1 MKAIL
6 TLFRTAA
13 AVLNENCKSISDTA
27 HYVCFPQGPYSV
39 CDLKMMR
46 QVTIQVNCDRF
57 LKILSGA
64 PTVMCSNYPISQ

>member
-1 MKAIL
+1 MCVFHKGHIL
-6 TLFRTAA
+6 
-13 AVLNENCKSISDTA
+13 
-27 HYVCFPQGPYSV
+27 YVT
-39 CDLKMMR
+39 LKMMR